1 MGDSKKYV
9 PSLGVWGGSVAPALT
24 QPIEL
29 LLKQALPS
37 GNFVDNFATPFA
49 TPNAIPIATP
59 NATPIAVACSGGPDS
74 AALAIATAAL
84 CNAWQRPLFLFH
96 IHHGMQSQ
104 ADQWSLDVEQ
114 LGKILGVPV
123 MMAHVKVDLASGQG
137 PEGSARAVRQKA
149 LNDLAIAKGVGCM
162 LLAHHAQDQAETVL
176 LRLLRGSGVTGLAG
190 MQTVAT
196 HQNKTVL
203 WLRPWLAVA
212 KPEILAV
219 IQDFSQATAWQPV
232 LDPSNVDTRLGRG
245 ALRSQ
250 IIPALEARW
259 PAWVNNLSRH
269 AQQATQASIL
279 LDEYADDLLKRVEF
293 DLADHSFDLKAWR
306 VLTPPQ
312 QTLVLRRWLDL
323 AGSAMPSAD
332 RLEALIKQLRVLHAL
347 GQDRALRWQH
357 GHHVVQC
364 LKKRVV
370 LSSR

>member
-9 PSLGVWGGSVAPALT
+9 PSWGVWGGLVAPALT
-24 QPIEL
+24 QPIDL
-29 LLKQALPS
+29 LLKQALPNGS
-37 GNFVDNFATPFA
+37 IVDNVAP
-49 TPNAIPIATP
+49 PNAP
-59 NATPIAVACSGGPDS
+59 PIAVACSGGPDS

-84 CNAWQRPLFLFH
+84 CSAWQRPLFLFH

-114 LGKILGVPV
+114 LGKILGVTV

-137 PEGSARAVRQKA
+137 PEGSARAARQKA

-190 MQTVAT
+190 MQGVTT
-196 HQNKTVL
+196 HAHQTVL
-203 WLRPWLAVA
+203 WLRPWLDVA
-212 KPEILAV
+212 KSEILSLTQA
-219 IQDFSQATAWQPV
+219 FSQATGWQPV
-232 LDPSNVDTRLGRG
+232 LDPSNVDSRLGRG

-279 LDEYADDLLKRVEF
+279 LDEYADDLLKRVQFE
-293 DLADHSFDLKAWR
+293 AVGHSFDLKTWR
-306 VLTPPQ
+306 ELTQPQ

-323 AGSAMPSAD
+323 AGSAMPTAG
-332 RLEALIKQLRVLHAL
+332 RLDELIKQLRVLHAL
-347 GQDRALRWQH
+347 GQDRDLRWQH
-357 GHHVVQC
+357 GPSLVQC
-364 LKKRVV
+364 LNKRVV